1 MVIGEPGDRVPELVS
16 KSLGAG
22 RWVHALPLTRAA
34 AGASAEL
41 SARVDVRGGRVYS
54 PLSVARQRC
63 APAGPPREP
72 SAPSLLRRRF
82 RHKWNSCFCASLAVC
97 SVFGKNIFNR
107 PRRHL
112 QSLET

>member
-1 MVIGEPGDRVPELVS
+1 MPSPGSGGTQTSLASMVS
-16 KSLGAG
+16 
-22 RWVHALPLTRAA
+22 WLTSCFRA
-34 AGASAEL
+34 
-41 SARVDVRGGRVYS
+41 DVRGGRVYS

-63 APAGPPREP
+63 APAGPPSEP
-72 SAPSLLRRRF
+72 SAASLLRCRF
-82 RHKWNSCFCASLAVC
+82 RHKWNSCFCVSLAVC